1 MSIVIK
7 TKFLFQACNFY
18 FEQVHK
24 YQEYTFLFD
33 CGHFELSGANDILKH
48 CQTARSDKSLKQNYC
63 INVLPRNYFIQRN
76 T

>member
-63 INVLPRNYFIQRN
+63 INVLPWNYFIQRN